1 MYLFVPFCSFEDC
14 RLLKLRIHTF
24 DCLNHMTKKFYPTL
38 NRNFGFLFAGVFALL
53 SAYAAYQGGEPSKIY
68 GWLIA
73 GVVVGLVAIIAPGAL
88 TPFNKAWMKLG
99 DLMGKVVSP
108 LVLGVIFFALI
119 TPIALITRLFGRD
132 ELRLKKTGTSSY
144 WIDRAPPGPAGDS
157 FKNQF

>member
-1 MYLFVPFCSFEDC
+1 MHSSQNLPS
-14 RLLKLRIHTF
+14 
-24 DCLNHMTKKFYPTL
+24 

-53 SAYAAYQGGEPSKIY
+53 AAYGGYHGANLTTVY

-108 LVLGVIFFALI
+108 LVLGVIFFVLI
-119 TPIALITRLFGRD
+119 TPIGLVSRLFGRD
-132 ELRLKKTGTSSY
+132 ELRLKKTNASSY
-144 WIDRAPPGPAGDS
+144 WINRAPPGPAGDS

>member
-1 MYLFVPFCSFEDC
+1 MNS
-14 RLLKLRIHTF
+14 
-24 DCLNHMTKKFYPTL
+24 LNALPS

-53 SAYAAYQGGEPSKIY
+53 SAYAAYHGGEPSKVY

-88 TPFNKAWMKLG
+88 SPFNRVWMKLG

-108 LVLGVIFFALI
+108 LVLGVIFFLLI
-119 TPIALITRLFGRD
+119 TPVGLIGRLFGRD
-132 ELRLKKTGTSSY
+132 ELRLKRSSGNTY
-144 WIDRAPPGPAGDS
+144 WIDRDPSGPAGDS

>member
-1 MYLFVPFCSFEDC
+1 MRNYNLPS
-14 RLLKLRIHTF
+14 
-24 DCLNHMTKKFYPTL
+24 

-53 SAYAAYQGGEPSKIY
+53 SAYAAYQGAEPYRVY

-73 GVVVGLVAIIAPGAL
+73 GVVVGLVAVVAPTVL

-108 LVLGVIFFALI
+108 LVLGVIFFVLI
-119 TPIALITRLFGRD
+119 TPIALVGRLFSRD
-132 ELRLKKTGTSSY
+132 ELRLKKTDASSY
-144 WIDRAPPGPAGDS
+144 WIDRIPPGPAGDS